1 MATFLEIAL
10 FGTCAVR
17 LKARDNIEIRGAK
30 HRALIAILATAP
42 MGRRT
47 RTFLQNTL
55 WGYSGYDCG
64 HQNLRRALA
73 DLRKLL
79 GREFD
84 TLFRTTNTDVELD
97 LARLRFISD
106 PSAGAFLEDLNVVE
120 KDFRKWVAAIREN
133 PAQVKTLCQSMPAA
147 TLRHSRPSVTM
158 LPLGHLGDDPSL
170 KALGDWIGEQA
181 CRVLSR
187 SRFLSVISHLSG
199 RAMAE
204 KTTIVTEVQKTLGVD
219 FLTTG
224 FLRRSASGII
234 CDIDFLDAKSG
245 QILWSRNFQIA
256 NLSYLDDAAMQ
267 IEHIARTVSKSIS
280 DTAIA
285 SSRMQPLNDV
295 SDQNLLISGV
305 GLMHRAT
312 IRDFLKSRDFLS
324 EATSRLPNLAETHAW
339 LAKWY
344 VLNVM
349 KGYTMDQKRDTQ
361 LAIDCTAKA
370 LDLDPESSL
379 SLTIDGFAHNNLVH
393 DFSTA
398 DQRFESALDVNPNES
413 LAWLLR
419 GSLKAFLN
427 DGEAAV
433 SSNQQ
438 ARKLS
443 PIDPFNYY
451 YDSLASTAYIAAD
464 DFENALVYAN
474 RSLTTNDQHLST
486 HRAKITAL
494 HFMDRREEARTAAEE
509 LLRIWPSYSLQ
520 HYERS
525 HPVSQEKLGR
535 RALKA
540 MAASG
545 IN

>member
-1 MATFLEIAL
+1 MSTFLEIAL

-17 LKARDNIEIRGAK
+17 LKARDTIEIRGAK

-79 GREFD
+79 GSEFD
-84 TLFRTTNTDVELD
+84 TLFHTTNTDVELD
-97 LARLRFISD
+97 LERLRFIGD
-106 PSAGAFLEDLNVVE
+106 ARNGAFLEDLNVAE
-120 KDFRKWVAAIREN
+120 KDFRKWVASVREN
-133 PAQVKTLCQSMPAA
+133 PAQVEDLCGHLPPA
-147 TLRHSRPSVTM
+147 TLRSPRPSVTM
-158 LPLGHLGDDPSL
+158 LPLGHLGNDPSL

-204 KTTIVTEVQKTLGVD
+204 KTTLVTEVQKTLGVD
-219 FLTTG
+219 YLTTG
-224 FLRRSASGII
+224 FLRRSANGII
-234 CDIDFLDAKSG
+234 CDIDFLDANSG
-245 QILWSRNFQIA
+245 QILWNRNFQIA
-256 NLSYLDDAAMQ
+256 NMNQLDDAALQ
-267 IEHIARTVSKSIS
+267 IEHIARTVAKSIS
-280 DTAIA
+280 DTAIT
-285 SSRMQPLNDV
+285 SSRLQPLNDV

-312 IRDFLKSRDFLS
+312 MRDFLKSRDFLS
-324 EATSRLPNLAETHAW
+324 EATNRQPNLAETHAW

-349 KGYTMDQKRDTQ
+349 KGYSMDQKRDTQ
-361 LAIDCTAKA
+361 LAVDCTAKA
-370 LDLDPESSL
+370 LDLNPESSL
-379 SLTIDGFAHNNLVH
+379 SLTIDGFTHNNLVH

-398 DQRFESALDVNPNES
+398 DKRFETALDVNPNES

-427 DGEAAV
+427 DGESAV
-433 SSNQQ
+433 SFNQQ
-438 ARKLS
+438 ARNLS
-443 PIDPFNYY
+443 PIDPFSYY

-474 RSLTTNDQHLST
+474 RSLATNDRHLST

-494 HFMDRREEARTAAEE
+494 HYLNRQDEARTAAED

-535 RALKA
+535 RALTA

-545 IN
+545 IS

>member
-1 MATFLEIAL
+1 
-10 FGTCAVR
+10 
-17 LKARDNIEIRGAK
+17 
-30 HRALIAILATAP
+30 
-42 MGRRT
+42 
-47 RTFLQNTL
+47 
-55 WGYSGYDCG
+55 
-64 HQNLRRALA
+64 
-73 DLRKLL
+73 
-79 GREFD
+79 
-84 TLFRTTNTDVELD
+84 
-97 LARLRFISD
+97 
-106 PSAGAFLEDLNVVE
+106 
-120 KDFRKWVAAIREN
+120 
-133 PAQVKTLCQSMPAA
+133 
-147 TLRHSRPSVTM
+147 
-158 LPLGHLGDDPSL
+158 
-170 KALGDWIGEQA
+170 
-181 CRVLSR
+181 
-187 SRFLSVISHLSG
+187 
-199 RAMAE
+199 MAE
-204 KTTIVTEVQKTLGVD
+204 KTTVVTEVQKTLGVD

-245 QILWSRNFQIA
+245 QILWNRNFQIA
-256 NLSYLDDAAMQ
+256 NMSYLDDAAMQ
-267 IEHIARTVSKSIS
+267 IEHIARTVAKSIS